1 MEKLYPLKFK
11 KVFKEKVWG
20 GRNFSEKL
28 NMDLPP
34 EKLYGE
40 SWEVS
45 PHKNGMSVVENGRL
59 EGKTLE
65 ELFLD
70 YKGEL
75 VGENIY
81 SKYGKKFP
89 LLIKYLDIN
98 DRLSVQV
105 HPGDEYAMRVEGEF
119 GKSES
124 WYILE
129 ASFDAKLIMGLK
141 SGITPDIFA
150 RKTKNKD
157 FENLFNVI
165 SVKKGDFINVTPGI
179 IHASLEG
186 SIVICEVQQNSDMTY
201 RIYDFDRL
209 VDGKFR
215 ELHLEKAM
223 EVIDYG
229 NTPQISTNETRK
241 SVKFDGGSKQEIVR
255 DRYFNID
262 KLLVEDSHKDL
273 DENSFMIYSILEGEG
288 NLNCDGEIY
297 PIKKGDTWYIPPKL
311 GVTLEGKLE
320 ILKTFL

>member
-1 MEKLYPLKFK
+1 MKKLYPLKFK
-11 KVFKEKVWG
+11 KVFKEKIWG
-20 GRNFSEKL
+20 GRSFSEKL
-28 NMDLPP
+28 NMTLPT

-45 PHKNGMSVVENGRL
+45 SHKNGMSIVENGRL
-59 EGKTLE
+59 KGKTLE
-65 ELFLD
+65 ELFLE
-70 YKGEL
+70 YKGDF
-75 VGENIY
+75 VGEGIY
-81 SKYGKKFP
+81 SKYGEKFP

-105 HPGDEYAMRVEGEF
+105 HPSDEYALRVEGEF

-129 ASFDAKLIMGLK
+129 ASEDAKLIMGLK
-141 SGITPDIFA
+141 NGITPEIFA
-150 RKTKNKD
+150 GKTKNKD

-165 SVKKGDFINVTPGI
+165 SVKKGDFINVTPGL

-209 VDGKFR
+209 VDGKLR
-215 ELHLEKAM
+215 DLHLDKAM
-223 EVIDYG
+223 EVIDYE
-229 NTPQISTNETRK
+229 NAPQISTNETRK
-241 SVKFDGGSKQEIVR
+241 SIEIDGGSKQEIAR
-255 DRYFNID
+255 DKYFNID
-262 KLLVEDSHKDL
+262 KLLLEEKFEDVDQ
-273 DENSFMIYSILEGEG
+273 NSFMIYSILEGEG
-288 NLNCDGEIY
+288 KLTCDGVDY

-311 GVTLEGKLE
+311 EAVIEGRLE

>member
-11 KVFKEKVWG
+11 KVFKEKIWG
-20 GRNFSEKL
+20 GRSFSEKL
-28 NMDLPP
+28 NMILPT

-45 PHKNGMSVVENGRL
+45 SHKNGMSLVENGRL

-65 ELFLD
+65 ELFLT
-70 YKGEL
+70 YKGEF
-75 VGENIY
+75 VGKKIY
-81 SKYGKKFP
+81 TKYGGKFP

-105 HPGDEYAMRVEGEF
+105 HPSDDYALRVEEEF

-129 ASFDAKLIMGLK
+129 ASEDAKLIMGVK
-141 SGITPDIFA
+141 SGITPEIFA
-150 RKTKNKD
+150 QKTKNKD
-157 FENLFNVI
+157 FENLFNII
-165 SVKKGDFINVTPGI
+165 SVKKGDFISVTPGL

-186 SIVICEVQQNSDMTY
+186 SVVICEVQQNSDTTY

-209 VDGKFR
+209 VDGKLR
-215 ELHLEKAM
+215 ELHLDKAM
-223 EVIDYG
+223 EVIDYEK
-229 NTPQISTNETRK
+229 TPQISTNETRK
-241 SVKFDGGSKQEIVR
+241 SVKLDGGSKQEIIR
-255 DRYFNID
+255 DKYFYID
-262 KLLVEDSHKDL
+262 KLLLEEKFEDINID
-273 DENSFMIYSILEGEG
+273 SFMIYSILEGEG
-288 NLNCDGEIY
+288 NLNCDGVTY

-311 GVTLEGKLE
+311 EVVVEGKLE

>member
-11 KVFKEKVWG
+11 KVFKEKIWG
-20 GRNFSEKL
+20 GRSFSEKL
-28 NMDLPP
+28 NMILPT

-45 PHKNGMSVVENGRL
+45 SHKNGMSVVENGRL

-70 YKGEL
+70 YKGDFA
-75 VGENIY
+75 GENIY
-81 SKYGKKFP
+81 TKYGKKFP

-105 HPGDEYAMRVEGEF
+105 HPNDDYALRVEGES

-129 ASFDAKLIMGLK
+129 ASEDARLIMGLK
-141 SGITPDIFA
+141 RGITPEIFA
-150 RKTKNKD
+150 QKTKDKD
-157 FENLFNVI
+157 FKNLFNVI
-165 SVKKGDFINVTPGI
+165 SVKKGDFISITPGL

-186 SIVICEVQQNSDMTY
+186 SVLICEVQQNSDTTY

-209 VDGKFR
+209 VDGKLR
-215 ELHLEKAM
+215 ELHLDKAM
-223 EVIDYG
+223 EVIDYE
-229 NTPQISTNETRK
+229 NIPRISSEKNRVNIK
-241 SVKFDGGSKQEIVR
+241 IDGGLKQEIIR
-255 DRYFNID
+255 DKYFNID
-262 KLLVEDSHKDL
+262 KLLLEEKFEDTDRA
-273 DENSFMIYSILEGEG
+273 SFMIYSILEGEG
-288 NLNCDGEIY
+288 NLTCDGVSY

-311 GVTLEGKLE
+311 EVAVEGKLE
-320 ILKTFL
+320 ILKTYL

>member
-1 MEKLYPLKFK
+1 MKKLYPLKFK

-28 NMDLPP
+28 NMDLPT

-45 PHKNGMSVVENGRL
+45 SHKNGMSVVENGQL

-65 ELFLD
+65 ELFSD
-70 YKGEL
+70 YKGDL

-81 SKYGKKFP
+81 SKYGEKFP

-98 DRLSVQV
+98 DKLSVQV
-105 HPGDEYAMRVEGEF
+105 HPSDDYALKVEGEF

-129 ASFDAKLIMGLK
+129 ASSDAKLIMGLK
-141 SGITPDIFA
+141 NGITPEKFA
-150 RKTKNKD
+150 KKTKNKD
-157 FENLFNVI
+157 FEDLFNII
-165 SVKKGDFINVTPGI
+165 SVKKGDFINVTPGL

-209 VDGKFR
+209 VDGKLR
-215 ELHLEKAM
+215 DLHLDKAM
-223 EVIDYG
+223 EVIDYK

-241 SVKFDGGSKQEIVR
+241 NVAVNDGTKQEIAR
-255 DRYFNID
+255 DKYFNID
-262 KLLVEDSHKDL
+262 KLLLDGRYEDVDA
-273 DENSFMIYSILEGEG
+273 DSFMIYSILEGEG
-288 NLNCDGEIY
+288 KFNCNGVSY
-297 PIKKGDTWYIPPKL
+297 PIKKGDTWYIPPRIE
-311 GVTLEGKLE
+311 VAVEGKLE